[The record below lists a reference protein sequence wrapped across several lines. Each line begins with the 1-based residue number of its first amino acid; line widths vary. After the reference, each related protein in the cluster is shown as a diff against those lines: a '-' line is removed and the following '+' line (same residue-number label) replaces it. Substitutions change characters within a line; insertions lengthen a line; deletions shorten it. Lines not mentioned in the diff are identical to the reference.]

1 MKILNPIRL
10 QVEIVN
16 AIVKKEISLVK
27 EYLETKDFSIVANNS
42 LLYGFYGDESLD
54 PTAKLSSIYK
64 EYIEFCTFIQEFMQ
78 GKFPLNSAYKNK
90 LTMLVNRFMFM
101 RVYSA
106 GLSRSCCS
114 ATFIKVLPNHLVDGY
129 TIFKIILNNNYN
141 QSLKEVFNIETH
153 HYGSLN
159 NDTHTTVHTIMTL
172 LNVHGASANKFLM
185 DDWEGLD
192 EKAKKFNDTYLE
204 WIKPFSKTLYAV
216 PSYLPNSVM
225 ENALKDKEAF
235 IALKKENEFTDDM
248 CKALSVTEYQ
258 VSDILYY
265 HCKQAKFQNG
275 KFPFVN
281 HNNILSS
288 VTFNIIEDDYGKD
301 KELNHFFS
309 SYLFEK
315 PNKSMWKMISLGRDT
330 ESMQYTIER
339 RMQELEEML
348 SDVNELQTE
357 IHTLQD
363 EISLIKALSE

>member
-1 MKILNPIRL
+1 MKTLNPVRL
-10 QVEIVN
+10 QVEVVN
-16 AIVKKEISLVK
+16 VIVKKEISLVK

-42 LLYGFYGDESLD
+42 LLYGFYGNESLD
-54 PTAKLSSIYK
+54 PTAKLSGIYK

-101 RVYSA
+101 RVSSA
-106 GLSRSCCS
+106 VLSRSCCS
-114 ATFIKVLPNHLVDGY
+114 ATFIKVYPNHLVDGY
-129 TIFKIILNNNYN
+129 TLFKIMLDSHYSQGFN
-141 QSLKEVFNIETH
+141 QVFNIDTH
-153 HYGSLN
+153 HYGDLN
-159 NDTHTTVHTIMTL
+159 NEPNTTVHTIMTL
-172 LNVHGASANKFLM
+172 LNVRGTSANKFLM

-192 EKAKKFNDTYLE
+192 EKTKKFNDTYLE

-235 IALKKENEFTDDM
+235 IAFKKENEFTDDM

-265 HCKQAKFQNG
+265 HCKQEKFQNG

-281 HNNILSS
+281 QNNILSS

-301 KELNHFFS
+301 KELTYFSS

-330 ESMQYTIER
+330 ESMQRTIER
-339 RMQELEEML
+339 RMRDLEEML
-348 SDVNELQTE
+348 TDVNELQTE

-363 EISLIKALSE
+363 EISLIEALSQ